1 MLNLDKLP
9 QTIRAPILPENG
21 VDIQT
26 EESALFP
33 FRKNEISTIWPSS
46 DLGMKMYGKIYT
58 LAPCQGS
65 SSQTRC
71 LARCL
76 EG

>member
-9 QTIRAPILPENG
+9 TDYKSADPSENG

-65 SSQTRC
+65 SSQ
-71 LARCL
+71 LAA
-76 EG
+76 